1 MPPRVQLGVNLNFAK
16 YVYGPVRALEIVREE
31 FGLRYAEIVADND
44 FGPALYLRD
53 PAAFRAYHR
62 GVAQR
67 AAELGVSVPC
77 VFTTY
82 RDCGAIGWEQ
92 AEIRESAYHVGL
104 SIIEQAAC
112 YAAPN
117 VGISFFTLNVETA
130 AVADKFRTGRAHGVE
145 IWQRWMTDA
154 RKLGVERLLVEMAAA
169 RREECST
176 LAETAAMLAELMSY
190 HRTHPDTTVP
200 VGLVYDTGHGIDV
213 ATSADDRDRD
223 YHAWFETFAD
233 STYEVHLKDTDPEFL
248 ATWHFNES
256 SAGIINIKEVI
267 TSLRDTL
274 TVPSVL
280 LNLEIPGKRGRA
292 IGEERAIAE
301 HQESLRWVTAALEAA
316 DYRQDSADGAWVV
329 A

>member
-16 YVYGPVRALEIVREE
+16 YVYGPARAFEVVRNDL
-31 FGLRYAEIVADND
+31 GLRYAEVVADND
-44 FGPALYLRD
+44 FGPAFYLRD
-53 PAAFRAYHR
+53 PEAFRAYHR
-62 GVAQR
+62 AAAQR
-67 AAELGVSVPC
+67 ASELGVSVPC

-92 AEIRESAYHVGL
+92 PEIRESAYQVGL

-112 YAAPN
+112 YQAPF

-130 AVADKFRTGRAHGVE
+130 AAPDLFRSGREHAVA

-154 RKLGVERLLVEMAAA
+154 RRLGVARLLVEMAAA

-176 LAETAAMLAELMSY
+176 LQETAAMFDELMDY
-190 HRTHPDTTVP
+190 HRAHADTTVP

-213 ATSADDRDRD
+213 EASSDDRDRD
-223 YHAWFETFAD
+223 YRAWFETFAD
-233 STYEVHLKDTDPEFL
+233 RTYEVHLKDTDSDFL
-248 ATWHFNES
+248 ATWHFTEDGP
-256 SAGIINIKEVI
+256 GIIDLGAVI
-267 TSLRDTL
+267 ECLRDTL

-292 IGEERAIAE
+292 IGEQRAVVE
-301 HQESLRWVTAALEAA
+301 HQESLRHVVAALETAG
-316 DYRQDSADGAWVV
+316 YRQDESDGSWSAG
-329 A
+329 